1 MEEDAAVE
9 SGVESLH
16 RSLGRAHSH
25 GGGSMNLF
33 SPSPGECS
41 IRPAAAAVQALRFAP
56 TADAALRGLDRGPRR
71 PNNPVIRAKER
82 KKNRLLGKEAK
93 ITGTTFTQNQGH
105 YLTRRPAPQPR
116 RT

>member
-1 MEEDAAVE
+1 
-9 SGVESLH
+9 
-16 RSLGRAHSH
+16 
-25 GGGSMNLF
+25 MNLF

-105 YLTRRPAPQPR
+105 YLVLSRAAHLMSAPGDS
-116 RT
+116 